1 MRFLKD
7 KEFLK
12 GMLAIAV
19 PVSLQNLISS
29 SLNMI
34 DTLMI
39 SSLGQ
44 SSIAAVGLANQI
56 FFLYILLTFGINSGS
71 SIFIAQFW
79 GRDDVL
85 SIKKVL
91 GLAITISTIAGTIFT
106 FIALVLPEFVMGL
119 FIEEQEVIQLG
130 ASYLRIVGLSYIITA
145 ISFAFS
151 IALRTTGRP
160 GVPLKV
166 SIISFTVNTALN
178 YVLIFGKLGMPAMG
192 IRGAALGTL
201 IARIV
206 EILLIVYAIYGTKS
220 ILAASFSELMSWKKD
235 FVKRYIDTIY
245 PVILTEGFWALGQ
258 VMYTA
263 AYARIG
269 EEATAAV
276 QLTNTIQNVFF
287 VIVRGLANACGVMV
301 GSKVGAGEEDKA
313 YEYAISFIIIATIS
327 GLVLGIVM
335 ALGPDIPLSLFRGL
349 DPSLYAVSRRLLV
362 FMGLT
367 FVIRVYNTIAIVGV
381 LRAGGETKVAMK
393 IDLSTVWLIGV
404 PLAFI
409 GALVLK
415 LPVEYVFLLVT
426 MEEVVKAFLG
436 IPIIKSGK
444 WIKNLT

>member
-1 MRFLKD
+1 MKFLKD

-12 GMLAIAV
+12 GMLAIAI

-44 SSIAAVGLANQI
+44 ANIAAVGLANQV

-71 SIFIAQFW
+71 SIFIAQYW
-79 GRDDVL
+79 GKEDIP
-85 SIKKVL
+85 SIKKVM
-91 GLAITISTIAGTIFT
+91 GLALTISTIAGAIFT
-106 FIALVLPEFVMGL
+106 FIALVIPEFIMGL
-119 FIEEQEVIQLG
+119 FIDELEVIQLG

-160 GVPLKV
+160 RVPLKV
-166 SIISFTVNTALN
+166 SIISFLVNTGLN
-178 YVLIFGKLGMPAMG
+178 YIFIFGKLGMPAMG

-201 IARIV
+201 VARIV
-206 EILLIVYAIYGTKS
+206 EILLIVYAIYGTRN

-269 EEATAAV
+269 EEATAAI
-276 QLTNTIQNVFF
+276 QLTNTIQNIFF
-287 VIVRGLANACGVMV
+287 VVVRGLANACGVMV
-301 GSKVGAGEEDKA
+301 GSKVGAGEEDTA
-313 YEYAISFIIIATIS
+313 YEYAIRFIILSSVS
-327 GLVLGIVM
+327 GLVLGVLM

-349 DPSLYAVSRRLLV
+349 DPGLYAVSRRLLV

-381 LRAGGETKVAMK
+381 MRAGGDTKVAMK
-393 IDLSTVWLIGV
+393 IDLSTVWFIGV
-404 PLAFI
+404 PLAFM
-409 GALVLK
+409 GATIFK

-426 MEEVVKAFLG
+426 MEEVVKAILG

-444 WIKNLT
+444 WIKKLT